1 MTEKDKKM
9 DLKPGEEEREREK
22 SEKDDGEGD
31 KNKKM
36 LKKKSNKE
44 S

>member
-31 KNKKM
+31 KKM
-36 LKKKSNKE
+36 FKKKSNKK